1 MTSRLRSSPWIAFED
16 ERLSFF
22 PVALPGAAGLD
33 VMCDVTSCLDA
44 CGVAWE
50 KTNLK
55 DDFVNLKLVWLL
67 TVLGT
72 SGVLPNPGAGG
83 ETMP

>member
-1 MTSRLRSSPWIAFED
+1 
-16 ERLSFF
+16 
-22 PVALPGAAGLD
+22 
-33 VMCDVTSCLDA
+33 MCDVTSCLDA